1 MKLYSKIKD
10 NKSGE
15 DGLLMRFLQWREA
28 HISEAQCV
36 VILAVLTG
44 VASGLAAVLLKTLIG
59 SISSMLMSH
68 LSISQDNYIYLIT
81 PILGIFIV
89 GMYVRYVVK
98 DNISHG
104 VTQVLYAISQKKSR
118 LKFQALPSARWKKCA
133 LFSLLEVK
141 NIRAASNS
149 VPG

>member
-59 SISSMLMSH
+59 SIS
-68 LSISQDNYIYLIT
+68 
-81 PILGIFIV
+81 
-89 GMYVRYVVK
+89 
-98 DNISHG
+98 
-104 VTQVLYAISQKKSR
+104 
-118 LKFQALPSARWKKCA
+118 
-133 LFSLLEVK
+133 
-141 NIRAASNS
+141 
-149 VPG
+149 